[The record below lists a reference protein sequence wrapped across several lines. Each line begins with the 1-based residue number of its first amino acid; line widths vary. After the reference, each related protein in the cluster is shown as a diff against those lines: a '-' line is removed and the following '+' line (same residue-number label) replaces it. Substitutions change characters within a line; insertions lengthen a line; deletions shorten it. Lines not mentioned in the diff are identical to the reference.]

1 MYHTEP
7 YQNKCIIHRKL
18 YIASWLGTGAP
29 YASLGA
35 RYNEGRATRLGR
47 GRVRPERLLA
57 PGDGTGRRRGARQG
71 RPDAVARHLRLS
83 VVHFRHRCCFSR
95 RRRCGL
101 AAAVVSRRRWWR
113 CLSRWGRWWWR
124 LRGGAGALLPDVGG
138 GCGRE
143 QHRGGGAEVFGGPY
157 QSGGGHVKP
166 GLTLG

>member
-71 RPDAVARHLRLS
+71 RPNVVARQLR
-83 VVHFRHRCCFSR
+83 VPMVHRSR
-95 RRRCGL
+95 
-101 AAAVVSRRRWWR
+101 S
-113 CLSRWGRWWWR
+113 
-124 LRGGAGALLPDVGG
+124 GAGAPSPNGG
-138 GCGRE
+138 GGGDVTMVVWQRE
-143 QHRGGGAEVFGGPY
+143 
-157 QSGGGHVKP
+157 
-166 GLTLG
+166 